1 MAGSGRRKLRPI
13 ASAQPARSNI
23 YYNIILSGFSS
34 AMERFASA
42 AARADERSCACLFY
56 ADPMVG
62 PDDVVR
68 DRVLHPSAVAHAEAE
83 GPATGC
89 APKDEKP
96 DPSRFQRP
104 GHRSVRKS
112 ENPGHL
118 IGTQGAHQPR
128 RRPIVQAWDTARAE
142 MDARALTPAI
152 VATMM
157 RMSASIAPPGG
168 NVHIEDLYNLNG
180 RDDSSRPHRS

>member
-1 MAGSGRRKLRPI
+1 MMANSPSTVRVMRMLKSATTAIRISSPTAMPKILIPIVMCMTGSGRRKVRPI

-104 GHRSVRKS
+104 SHRGVRET

-118 IGTQGAHQPR
+118 LGTQGHHQP
-128 RRPIVQAWDTARAE
+128 
-142 MDARALTPAI
+142 
-152 VATMM
+152 
-157 RMSASIAPPGG
+157 
-168 NVHIEDLYNLNG
+168 
-180 RDDSSRPHRS
+180 SRGA